1 MARKLNKEEELEFVE
16 SLQAQADEAWS
27 TQLEQKRD
35 KPLTLAPELE
45 KWLEIASNFGF

>member
-27 TQLEQKRD
+27 RQLEQKRD
-35 KPLTLAPELE
+35 KALTLAPE
-45 KWLEIASNFGF
+45 KWLEIASNFGS